1 MLYGSIPDPDNAG
14 KSQSFACIT
23 KFESADTPTYAIDYR
38 VHNYYGELTFL
49 KGSAAGKIGDL
60 NTEDLDENGPWT
72 DNAEPLSIS
81 ERFAKS
87 HKSGNDAQR
96 CTVARPVGLKE
107 GMGSGMIMD
116 LKEDMVYI
124 LQTGY
129 KIWSNVNDEAIN
141 YEEDGEP
148 FEIVWELAL
157 RSIA

>member
-1 MLYGSIPDPDNAG
+1 
-14 KSQSFACIT
+14 
-23 KFESADTPTYAIDYR
+23 
-38 VHNYYGELTFL
+38 
-49 KGSAAGKIGDL
+49 
-60 NTEDLDENGPWT
+60 
-72 DNAEPLSIS
+72 
-81 ERFAKS
+81 
-87 HKSGNDAQR
+87 
-96 CTVARPVGLKE
+96 
-107 GMGSGMIMD
+107 MIMD